1 MKPVTHRQDL
11 FDYYAAFSRSDF
23 DAMRAYM
30 HPDCVLDF
38 PGSSFGGT
46 TRGREAILDLFRGIQ
61 HIMNGTLTFHCRWGV
76 VDGDMAA
83 VHWFTSGKPVHG
95 GDYMNRGV
103 AWFRL
108 EDGLMIEFQDF
119 LDTEIVAAFFP
130 GGAPATDL
138 TQAGRLVEKLSAIRR
153 L

>member
-1 MKPVTHRQDL
+1 
-11 FDYYAAFSRSDF
+11 
-23 DAMRAYM
+23 M

-46 TRGREAILDLFRGIQ
+46 TRGREAILQLFRGIQ
-61 HIMNGTLTFHCRWGV
+61 QNMNGTLAFHCRWAM

-83 VHWFTSGKPVHG
+83 VHWFTSGKPAHG
-95 GDYMNRGV
+95 GDYRNRGV

-108 EDGLMIEFQDF
+108 DSGLMIEFQDF
-119 LDTEIVAAFFP
+119 LDTEIVAAFWP

-138 TQAGRLVEKLSAIRR
+138 AQAQRLVEKLSAIHRT
-153 L
+153 